1 MGAGRLIVGLS
12 HSQAAGANMTF
23 PKALPASRVKP
34 AMQAPALRWGILGTG
49 WIAGKFSESVKAHT
63 RQVIAAVGSRKQD
76 SADAFAGAWGVGKAH
91 GSYEALVADKDIDVV
106 YVATPHNAHYDHVRL
121 ALEAGK
127 PVLVEKPMA
136 LNHAQAAEMVGLA
149 RAKTLFFAEA
159 LWSYFLPKFDV
170 LQQLFESGALGEI
183 KSVYTEYGEYLPR
196 DHRIFDAR
204 LAGGP
209 LLDLGTY
216 PVSLL
221 AKLLG
226 VPSEVVGFGQPDP
239 SGVNGQL
246 SVVMRNAAGALGA
259 MSTTL
264 YGFTPTNAAIVGTEG
279 SVRFPTEF
287 HLPGSFE
294 VRSLNG
300 ETTLTYD
307 EPRGLHFD
315 GLYFEAAEVARCIA
329 EGRVETPCRPLG
341 ASLET
346 MATLDRIR
354 RTVGISFAAAGLRE

>member
-1 MGAGRLIVGLS
+1 
-12 HSQAAGANMTF
+12 MTF
-23 PKALPASRVKP
+23 LKALPTSRVKP
-34 AMQAPALRWGILGTG
+34 AMQAPELRWGILGTG

-63 RQVIAAVGSRKQD
+63 KQTIAAVGSRKQG
-76 SADAFAGAWGVGKAH
+76 SADAFAAAWGVGEAY
-91 GSYEALVADKDIDVV
+91 GGYEALVAAKDVDVI
-106 YVATPHNAHYDHVRL
+106 YVATPHNMHHEHVRL

-127 PVLVEKPMA
+127 HVLVEKPMA
-136 LNHAQAAEMVGLA
+136 LNRAQAADMVALA
-149 RAKTLFFAEA
+149 RAKKLFFAEA
-159 LWSYFLPKFDV
+159 LWTFFLPKFDV
-170 LQQLFESGALGEI
+170 LQQVFESGALGEI

-196 DHRIFDAR
+196 EHRIFDAR

-226 VPSEVVGFGQPDP
+226 VPRQLVGLGQMDP

-246 SVVMRNAAGALGA
+246 SVVLRNEAGSLGA

-279 SVRFPTEF
+279 TVRFPTEF

-294 VRSLNG
+294 LRSFDGSTALK
-300 ETTLTYD
+300 YD
-307 EPRGLHFD
+307 EPRGQHFD

-329 EGRVETPCRPLG
+329 EGRLETPCRPLD

-346 MATLDRIR
+346 MATLDKIR
-354 RTVGISFAAAGLRE
+354 QCVGIDFAEAGLRE